1 MYNVKFLYLY
11 YKIYIHILFIFFSGT
26 SEENIKW
33 NTRKSIITTLIN
45 EQWEANDQENKIKT
59 TLIINYLFY
68 LQNNWYVEVKCQIE
82 WIDWKAGLQQ
92 SKNLVTASMGEWM
105 NKWVE

>member
-1 MYNVKFLYLY
+1 LYNVNFLYLY
-11 YKIYIHILFIFFSGT
+11 NIIYIHILIIFFSGT

-45 EQWEANDQENKIKT
+45 DQWGVDEQENKIKT
-59 TLIINYLFY
+59 TLKKNYLFY
-68 LQNNWYVEVKCQIE
+68 LHNNWYVEVKCQIE
-82 WIDWKAGLQQ
+82 WMDVKAGLQQ